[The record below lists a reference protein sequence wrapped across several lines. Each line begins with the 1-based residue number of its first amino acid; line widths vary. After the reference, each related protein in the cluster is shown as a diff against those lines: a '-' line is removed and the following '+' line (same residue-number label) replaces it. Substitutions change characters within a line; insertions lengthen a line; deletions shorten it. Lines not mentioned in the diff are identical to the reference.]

1 MKSKIT
7 LIILIVVIVFL
18 GALSFFFGYKYLN
31 SNDKV
36 NELTAQVTDLNTQIE
51 DKDNTIKQMEEEKNS
66 NTEETQQTEE
76 TQVENNTQES
86 QNKSQFFCSEDDR
99 CYIILSQFNTRG
111 YVGGKDNDSSD
122 NYFMMMYDYGN
133 SRDYM
138 CGQYYIE
145 NGKINLSLS
154 GHNNHMR
161 GLDIEE
167 KYGSE
172 STSLNYDEA
181 NGVISNDSITL
192 YLEK

>member
-18 GALSFFFGYKYLN
+18 GALTFFFGYKYLN
-31 SNDKV
+31 SDEKI

-51 DKDNTIKQMEEEKNS
+51 EKDNIIKQNEEKS
-66 NTEETQQTEE
+66 NNAVEEVP
-76 TQVENNTQES
+76 QVEDNTQES

-111 YVGGKDNDSSD
+111 YVGGKNNDSAD
-122 NYFMMMYDYGN
+122 NYFIMMYDYGN
-133 SRDYM
+133 ARDYM
-138 CGQYYIE
+138 CGSYYIE
-145 NGKINLSLS
+145 NGKINLLLS
-154 GHNNHMR
+154 GHNNHIR

-167 KYGSE
+167 KNGSE
-172 STSLNYDEA
+172 STSLNYAEP
-181 NGVISNDSITL
+181 NGTIYNDTVTL